1 MKDFCPERALK
12 APKKKLSLGLTLS
25 FKNLHICKFF
35 RNFALAMSNYGEKG
49 RMELAML
56 YSPQLDPRAAWRKLK
71 IWIEKCKPL
80 AEELKQMGYTGHE
93 RIFTPKQVNRI
104 VHYLGEY

>member
-1 MKDFCPERALK
+1 MQTGFRGRVKNIR
-12 APKKKLSLGLTLS
+12 LSSKHFVTRE
-25 FKNLHICKFF
+25 KNCKFADVKY
-35 RNFALAMSNYGEKG
+35 NSPMSNYGEKG

>member
-1 MKDFCPERALK
+1 MWVLDVFVVFF
-12 APKKKLSLGLTLS
+12 S
-25 FKNLHICKFF
+25 KNLHKSLIF
-35 RNFALAMSNYGEKG
+35 RTFTPVMSNYKERG